1 MCIFVFS
8 HFRIFSNLD
17 SVHWLIR
24 VTSAW
29 KRGCDSCVS
38 IDVSWYSLGA
48 ALLCRV
54 CRRRLLY
61 SNSKSIA
68 PLPTRP
74 HFRKKV
80 FFSSFFPPANSEP
93 PVFLEISH
101 LSGKNKSKI
110 GFQGRE
116 VIFFLFLIKNADCK
130 LYLKIWWEIYVSLLS
145 PDFPEETCQRLNISS
160 APQPSIN
167 RKKWK
172 GTTKWKKGWPF
183 LNSLMPTF
191 SHEHRAWWKKR
202 KRVPKKS
209 VQDKNKQRI
218 GIPAWSLSFQP
229 LSVLFWSRY

>member
-1 MCIFVFS
+1 MCISVFS

-29 KRGCDSCVS
+29 KRGCGSCVS

-74 HFRKKV
+74 HFRKEV
-80 FFSSFFPPANSEP
+80 FFSSFFPPADSQSSSNSEP

-116 VIFFLFLIKNADCK
+116 VIFYLFLIKNADCK

-160 APQPSIN
+160 APQPSIY

-172 GTTKWKKGWPF
+172 GTTKWKKVGP
-183 LNSLMPTF
+183 S
-191 SHEHRAWWKKR
+191 S
-202 KRVPKKS
+202 
-209 VQDKNKQRI
+209 
-218 GIPAWSLSFQP
+218 IPHANF
-229 LSVLFWSRY
+229 